1 MLPWAILLS
10 GVASTPTRMMLPV
23 LNLLSTFAISALLC
37 LTQSLGAQQ
46 STNTDPEPG
55 SFRTNPIDGQEYAWI
70 PPGSFRMG
78 CVPDDEECDD
88 DEKPLHF
95 VEISR
100 GFRMARAHTTVR
112 AYEKF
117 VAATE
122 ADMPEAPF
130 FNLEWKEKDHPIVRV
145 KWGQADAFCK
155 WAGGRLPTEAQ
166 WEYAARGGEEGF
178 IYPSGNFLT
187 HADANYEDTG
197 GRDRWDYTSP
207 AGSFPPN
214 AYGLYDMAGNVWE
227 WMSDW
232 YHAKSYSHLPSKDP
246 QGPYRGYE
254 RVIVS
259 GSWFNVPRVLRISD
273 RFKLYEISR
282 SFDLGF
288 RCVWDGPEE

>member
-1 MLPWAILLS
+1 
-10 GVASTPTRMMLPV
+10 MMLCV
-23 LNLLSTFAISALLC
+23 LNLMSIFALAALFC
-37 LTQSLGAQQ
+37 LTQSLGAQP
-46 STNTDPEPG
+46 STDTDPEPG
-55 SFRTNPIDGQEYAWI
+55 SARINPIDGQEYAWI

-78 CVPDDEECDD
+78 CVPEDDQCDD

-100 GFRMARAHTTVR
+100 GFWMARAHTTVR
-112 AYEKF
+112 AYEQF
-117 VAATE
+117 VAATKE
-122 ADMPEAPF
+122 EMPTAPF
-130 FNLEWKEKDHPIVRV
+130 FNLEWKEKDHPIVRI
-145 KWGQADAFCK
+145 KWAHADSFCK

-187 HADANYEDTG
+187 HEDANYEDTG

-227 WMSDW
+227 WVADW

-246 QGPYRGYE
+246 QGPSRGYE
-254 RVIVS
+254 RVIVG
-259 GSWFNVPRVLRISD
+259 GSWFNAARVLRISD
-273 RFKLYEISR
+273 RFKLYEVSR
-282 SFDLGF
+282 SFDVGF
-288 RCVWDGPEE
+288 RCVWDGAEK

>member
-1 MLPWAILLS
+1 
-10 GVASTPTRMMLPV
+10 
-23 LNLLSTFAISALLC
+23 
-37 LTQSLGAQQ
+37 
-46 STNTDPEPG
+46 
-55 SFRTNPIDGQEYAWI
+55 
-70 PPGSFRMG
+70 MG
-78 CVPDDEECDD
+78 CVPDDEECDE

-95 VEISR
+95 VEISH
-100 GFRMARAHTTVR
+100 GFWMARAHTTVR
-112 AYEKF
+112 AYEQF

-122 ADMPEAPF
+122 EKMPQAPF
-130 FNLEWKEKDHPIVRV
+130 FNLEWKEKDHPIVRM
-145 KWGQADAFCK
+145 KWEHADAFCK

-187 HADANYEDTG
+187 HEDANYEDTG

-227 WMSDW
+227 WVADW
-232 YHAKSYSHLPSKDP
+232 YHAKSYSHSPSKDP
-246 QGPYRGYE
+246 PGPFRGYE
-254 RVIVS
+254 RVIVG

-288 RCVWDGPEE
+288 RCLGNGPEQ